1 MLLKN
6 NCMKKLILR
15 EWVKY
20 FILIVVM
27 ILISFLVSKFVI
39 SSDNDFEKQ
48 AKRCD
53 KEKRSICSYY
63 EVRQFM
69 INNR

>member
-53 KEKRSICSYY
+53 KEKGSICSYY

-69 INNR
+69 INNG